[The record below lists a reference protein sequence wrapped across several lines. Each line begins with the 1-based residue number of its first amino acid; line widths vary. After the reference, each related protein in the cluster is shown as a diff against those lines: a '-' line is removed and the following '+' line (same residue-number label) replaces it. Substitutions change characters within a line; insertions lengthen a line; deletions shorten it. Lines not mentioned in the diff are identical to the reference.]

1 MILKRGGVVD
11 IADLRKIGKELFF
24 EIGEI
29 RLKPFAS
36 AAIGKGAGGDKTYP
50 IDKQAEDIIIGA
62 LENLHEPLDIIS
74 EEAGTR
80 QIMTGGKRVLIDPVD
95 GSKNAINGVPFYCS
109 SIAVADGD
117 TIGSIS
123 VAYIIN
129 LLSGD
134 EFWAERGG
142 GAFFNGEK
150 ISTQQED
157 LLYLVAYEAQS
168 PGRDIPRIIN
178 LLGESRRTR
187 CLGAT
192 ALDLA
197 YLAYGAISVFVCPS
211 PSRSFDFAAGWLMVT
226 EAGGIFT
233 DMEGNSIAGL
243 GAGLDKTAPLLA
255 SGNKAL
261 HERALKLLHG

>member
-1 MILKRGGVVD
+1 MD
-11 IADLRKIGKELFF
+11 IEILRKIGKKLLFDMR
-24 EIGEI
+24 GI
-29 RLKPFAS
+29 RLKPSAS

-50 IDKQAEDIIIGA
+50 IDKQAEDIIIAA
-62 LENLHEPLDIIS
+62 LENLHEPLNIIS

-80 QIMTGGKRVLIDPVD
+80 QIMTGGQRVLIDPID
-95 GSKNAINGVPFYCS
+95 GSKNAINGVPFYCT

-123 VAYIIN
+123 AAYIIN

-134 EFWAERGG
+134 EFWTERGG

-157 LLYLVAYEAQS
+157 CLYLVAYEAQS
-168 PGRDIPRIIN
+168 PGRDIPRIMN
-178 LLGESRRTR
+178 LLGEARRTR

-197 YLAYGAISVFVCPS
+197 YLAYGAISVFVSPA
-211 PSRSFDFAAGWLMVT
+211 PSRSFDFAGGRLMVT

-233 DMEGNSIAGL
+233 DMEGNSVADLVAGL
-243 GAGLDKTAPLLA
+243 HRSAPLLA
-255 SGNKAL
+255 SGSMAL
-261 HERALKLLHG
+261 HERALKLLNG